1 MRFGFDSLLN
11 LVPSPIL
18 QNFSVIC
25 SMVDSCL
32 FGNLTESSFCNL
44 ELFRQ
49 YSDLSAFLFYHELL
63 DILLTCLKSY
73 WKVVNWLPTNYL
85 NSAELTIVDN
95 YGIWLKDVKILN
107 TFLFWL
113 FRWFKSPNI
122 HLLVYKK
129 ANNDYFACT
138 CVMFCACLDVWSTFA
153 PVILC
158 IKLSIL
164 RIYSTLI
171 VNSLVT
177 KSDIVILLN
186 LNMNV
191 NSEYRPFPRLFEREK
206 N

>member
-1 MRFGFDSLLN
+1 M
-11 LVPSPIL
+11 
-18 QNFSVIC
+18 
-25 SMVDSCL
+25 
-32 FGNLTESSFCNL
+32 
-44 ELFRQ
+44 
-49 YSDLSAFLFYHELL
+49 
-63 DILLTCLKSY
+63 
-73 WKVVNWLPTNYL
+73 
-85 NSAELTIVDN
+85 DN

-164 RIYSTLI
+164 RIYSILI

-206 N
+206 KLIKDNRLIMVTSDVRLVYITPISEIRVVHV